1 MVEGNLGDAEGA
13 ETIGSSHGDLGLVV
27 EALDDAAREHFFGAE
42 IIEDQFAV
50 PAEGSGDFF
59 HRVRCANA

>member
-1 MVEGNLGDAEGA
+1 VVEGDLGDAEGA
-13 ETIGSSHGDLGLVV
+13 ETMGSSHGDLGLVV
-27 EALDDAAREHFFGAE
+27 EALDDAAREHFLGVE

-59 HRVRCANA
+59 IGSMNP